1 MTCLSGVMASKSGFK
16 AGGPR
21 SFPRR
26 DSMSLLGNFDI
37 EPFLKIIWGKAE
49 GLMLLFRGALF
60 VGERVVR
67 REGGKCGRVMG

>member
-1 MTCLSGVMASKSGFK
+1 MILFLSWSFLTCLSGVMASKSGFK

-37 EPFLKIIWGKAE
+37 VN
-49 GLMLLFRGALF
+49 LF
-60 VGERVVR
+60 
-67 REGGKCGRVMG
+67 